1 MKNILGLD
9 LGTNSIGWAV
19 ISHDGM
25 QYSGIKSAGSR
36 IIPMDAATMGDFD
49 KGVTK
54 SNTSERTRLRGIRR
68 LNERSL
74 LRRERLH
81 RVLDKMGFLPQ
92 HYSRNLTRY
101 GKLIRENVKLAWT
114 DDGRF
119 LFESSFNEMLDEF
132 RSQHPSLIESG
143 KKIPYDWTIYYL
155 RKKALTRP
163 IDKYELAWILLNF
176 NQKRGYY
183 QLRGEEDDEK
193 ASNKQ
198 EEYMSLKVIRVE
210 DSGEKS
216 GKDIWY
222 RVHLENGM
230 IYKRKSNVPLE
241 WEGKTRDFII
251 TTELNDDGTPKTDK
265 EGNIKRSFRSPGEND
280 WTLVKKKT
288 EADIDKSHK
297 TVGAY
302 IYDSLLQNPT
312 LKIRGKLVRVVERK
326 FYRQE
331 LEKILKKQCQYL
343 PELQDSAL
351 LQTCLE
357 ELYPHNKEHRD
368 FVSGKGFTGLFID
381 DIIFYQRPLK
391 SKKSLIGNCPYE
403 WHSYIVDKATG
414 QTKTIYNKCIAKSHP
429 LYQEFRLWQFLSN
442 LRIYSKGTYEKEV
455 TSLLLPDQ
463 DSYAALFSWLNNRA
477 SIKQKDFFSYS
488 GFRLAKAEQKNYR
501 WNYVEDKTY
510 PCNETRGEILKR
522 MSDCNLPD
530 TFLTKERELSLWHI
544 LYSVDDKKQYKT
556 ALSKFAEKNAIASAG
571 FVAAFEKMAAFK
583 KDYGSYSAKAISR
596 LLPLMRRGSFWSEH
610 DIDKTTLE
618 RINKLING
626 EYDEQLCEQAYKG
639 VASLS
644 DITQFQGL
652 PVWLACYIVYN
663 RHSEATDVSRWESPD
678 DIDTWLS
685 HFRQHSLRNPIV
697 EQVVLECLRTV
708 RDIWRQVGH
717 IDEIHVELGREMKN
731 PADKRKKMTEKIL
744 ENEKANLRAKAM
756 LMELMNPEM
765 KVEGVR
771 PYSPSQQE
779 LFRIYEDNA
788 LHNENVPDD
797 ITEILAKFNQTD
809 KAKRPTLSE
818 VNRYRLW
825 LDQKYRSPYT
835 GEMISLSKLF
845 TSAYEIEHVIPQ
857 SRYFDDSFSN
867 KVICETEVNKLKSNL
882 LGHEFIKKHQGEKV
896 QLSMGKTIEIFTV
909 EAYEKFVNEHFS
921 YNRSKKQKLLMDDIP
936 EKFIERQ
943 MNDSRYIS
951 KLVKALLSNIVREE
965 DEKEAT
971 SKNVISCTGGITD
984 RLKKDWGINDVWNG
998 IILPRF
1004 IRMNEID
1011 KSNSYTTVNTSGHVI
1026 PDMPFEYQ
1034 RGFSKKRIDHRHH
1047 AMDAIVIACA
1057 SRNIVNYLNNSS
1069 AAKGLETE
1077 RLDLRSKLCSKN
1089 NTDDKGNYKWII
1101 RKPWE
1106 TFTQDVK
1113 ETLQDIVVSFKQ
1125 NMRIINKTSNK
1136 TLHFEEGKKKLQR
1149 QTKGG
1154 NWAIRKPMHKDT
1166 VFGEVNLQRV
1176 KDVSF
1181 KEALKPDCSIVNR
1194 DLRKKVLD
1202 MQASGYDVKRMMKYF
1217 ESEKDAWQ
1225 DVDFKKIKIRYFT
1238 KTTNDRYF
1246 ATRKPID
1253 SSFNKKKIEESI
1265 TDTGIQKIMLRH
1277 LANMGGNPEQ
1287 AFSPDGLDEMNRNI
1301 RTLNDGNPH
1310 QPIFKVRV
1318 YEKADKYAIGEKGQK
1333 AQKFVEA
1340 AKGTNL
1346 FFAIYENEIVDNSTG
1361 EILRKRSFTTIP
1373 MSIVM
1378 NRLKQGLRP
1387 VPADAGGKDAK
1398 YVLSPNDLVYVPTK
1412 TELEQG
1418 VDMDSLDKSR
1428 IYKMVSSNN
1437 YQAFFVKESVA
1448 SPIVDKVEFSSKNK
1462 MERAVTEEMIKE
1474 ICIPLKVDRLGNIIK
1489 MD

>member
-25 QYSGIKSAGSR
+25 CYSGIKCAGSR

-54 SNTSERTRLRGIRR
+54 SSASERTQQRGIRR

-81 RVLDKMGFLPQ
+81 RVLDIMGFLPE

-101 GKLIRENVKLAWT
+101 GKFISEKVKLAWT
-114 DDGRF
+114 DEGRF
-119 LFESSFNEMLDEF
+119 LFDASFNEMLHEF
-132 RSQHPSLIESG
+132 RSQHPSLMESG
-143 KKIPYDWTIYYL
+143 KKIPYDWTVYYL
-155 RKKALTRP
+155 RKKALSYP
-163 IDKYELAWILLNF
+163 INKFELAWILLNF

-198 EEYMSLKVIRVE
+198 EEYMSLKVLRVE

-216 GKDIWY
+216 GKYTWY
-222 RVHLENGM
+222 RVHLDNGM
-230 IYKRKSNVPLE
+230 IYNRKSNIPLD
-241 WEGKTRDFII
+241 WVGKERDFII
-251 TTELNDDGTPKTDK
+251 TTELNNDGTPKTDK
-265 EGNIKRSFRSPGEND
+265 EGNFKRSFRSPSEND
-280 WTLVKKKT
+280 WTLIKKKT
-288 EADIDKSHK
+288 EADIEKSQK
-297 TVGAY
+297 TVGTY
-302 IYDSLLQNPT
+302 IYESLLQNPT
-312 LKIRGKLVRVVERK
+312 QKIRGKLVRVVERK
-326 FYRQE
+326 FYRSE
-331 LEKILKKQCQYL
+331 LKLILEKQCRFL
-343 PELQDSAL
+343 PELQDAAL
-351 LQTCLE
+351 LQACLE
-357 ELYPHNKEHRD
+357 ELYPHNRMHRD
-368 FVSGKGFTGLFID
+368 IISNKGFTSLFID

-403 WHSYIVDKATG
+403 WHSYVDKTTG
-414 QTKTIYNKCIAKSHP
+414 KTKTVYNKCIAKSHP

-442 LRIYSKGTYEKEV
+442 LRIYSKGTYEQDV
-455 TSLLLPDQ
+455 TTRLLPDQ
-463 DSYAALFSWLNNRA
+463 ESYAALFSWLNDRT
-477 SIKQKDFFSYS
+477 SIRQKDFLNYS
-488 GFRLAKAEQKNYR
+488 GFKLTKTEQKNYR

-522 MSDCNLPD
+522 ILDCNLPEI
-530 TFLTKERELSLWHI
+530 FLTKERELSLWHI
-544 LYSVDDKKQYKT
+544 LYSVEDKEQYKK
-556 ALSKFAEKNAIASAG
+556 ALEKFAEKNSIDSAD
-571 FVAAFEKMAAFK
+571 FVAAFEKATAFK

-596 LLPLMRRGSFWSEH
+596 LLPLMRRGRFWSEEK
-610 DIDKTTLE
+610 IDKNTLE
-618 RINKLING
+618 RIEKLING
-626 EYDEQLCEQAYKG
+626 EYDEQLCEQAYEG
-639 VASLS
+639 VAGLS
-644 DITQFQGL
+644 DVSQFQGL

-678 DIDTWLS
+678 DIDKYLS
-685 HFRQHSLRNPIV
+685 DFRQHSLRNPIV

-731 PADKRKKMTEKIL
+731 PADKRKKMTESIL

-756 LMELMNPEM
+756 LMELINPEM

-771 PYSPSQQE
+771 PHSPGQQE
-779 LFRIYEDNA
+779 LFRIYE
-788 LHNENVPDD
+788 ENVLNSEKVPDD

-809 KAKRPTLSE
+809 NAKRPTSSE

-845 TSAYEIEHVIPQ
+845 TSAYEIEHIIPQ

-867 KVICETEVNKLKSNL
+867 KVICESEVNKLKSNL

-896 QLSMGKTIEIFTV
+896 QLSMGKTVEILSV
-909 EAYEKFVNEHFS
+909 EAYEKFVNEHYS
-921 YNRSKKQKLLMDDIP
+921 YNRVKKEKLLMDDIP

-965 DEKEAT
+965 GEKDAT

-1011 KSNSYTTVNTSGHVI
+1011 KTNSYTAINTSGNII

-1057 SRNIVNYLNNSS
+1057 SRNVVNYLNNSS
-1069 AAKGLETE
+1069 AAKESEAG
-1077 RLDLRSKLCSKN
+1077 RMDLRNKLCNKN
-1089 NTDDKGNYKWII
+1089 YTDDKGNYKWII

-1125 NMRIINKTSNK
+1125 NLRIINKSSNR
-1136 TLHFEEGKKKLQR
+1136 TLHFEEGKKKLQK
-1149 QTKGG
+1149 QTKGD

-1166 VFGEVNLQRV
+1166 VYGEVNLQRT
-1176 KDVSF
+1176 KEVSF
-1181 KEALKPDCSIVNR
+1181 KEALKPDYAIVNR
-1194 DLRKKVLD
+1194 DLRKKVLSL
-1202 MQASGYDVKRMMKYF
+1202 QASGYDVKQMMKYF
-1217 ESEKDAWQ
+1217 ESEKDVWQ
-1225 DVDFKKIKIRYFT
+1225 DVDFKKIKVRYFT

-1277 LANMGGNPEQ
+1277 LENMGGNPEL
-1287 AFSPDGLDEMNRNI
+1287 AFSSDGLDEMNKNI
-1301 RTLNDGNPH
+1301 RALNNGRFH
-1310 QPIFKVRV
+1310 QPVYKVRI

-1333 AQKFVEA
+1333 AKKFVEA

-1346 FFAIYENEIVDNSTG
+1346 FFAIYENETVDKSTG

-1373 MSIVM
+1373 MNIVM
-1378 NRLKQGLRP
+1378 NRLKQGLSP
-1387 VPADAGGKDAK
+1387 VPANDCGKDAK

-1412 TELEQG
+1412 DELERG
-1418 VDMDSLDKSR
+1418 VDGTTLDKDR

-1437 YQAFFVKESVA
+1437 YQCFFVKNSVA
-1448 SPIVDKVEFSSKNK
+1448 SPIVNKMEFSSQNK
-1462 MERAVTEEMIKE
+1462 MERAVTGEMIKE

-1489 MD
+1489 MG

>member
-25 QYSGIKSAGSR
+25 RYCGIKSAGSR

-54 SNTSERTRLRGIRR
+54 SSTSERTRLRGIRR

-81 RVLDKMGFLPQ
+81 RVLDKMGFLPEY
-92 HYSRNLTRY
+92 YSLNLTRY
-101 GKLIRENVKLAWT
+101 GKFISENVKLAWT
-114 DDGRF
+114 NEGRF
-119 LFESSFNEMLDEF
+119 LFDESFNEMLDEF
-132 RSQHPSLIESG
+132 RSQYPSLMESG

-155 RKKALTRP
+155 RKKALMRP

-183 QLRGEEDDEK
+183 QLRGEEDGEK
-193 ASNKQ
+193 VSNKL
-198 EEYMSLKVIRVE
+198 EEYKPLKVVRVE
-210 DSGEKS
+210 DTGEKS
-216 GKDIWY
+216 GKDTWY

-230 IYKRKSNVPLE
+230 IYNRKSNVPLD
-241 WEGKTRDFII
+241 WVGKTRDFII
-251 TTELNDDGTPKTDK
+251 TTDLNNDGTPKTDK
-265 EGNIKRSFRSPGEND
+265 EGNVKRSFRSPSEDD
-280 WTLVKKKT
+280 WTLIKKKT
-288 EADIDKSHK
+288 EADIEKSQK

-312 LKIRGKLVRVVERK
+312 QKIRGKLVRVVERK
-326 FYRQE
+326 YYRAELQKI
-331 LEKILKKQCQYL
+331 LEKQCCFL

-357 ELYPHNKEHRD
+357 ELYPQNKEHRNIML
-368 FVSGKGFTGLFID
+368 SKGFTGLFID
-381 DIIFYQRPLK
+381 DILFYQRPLK
-391 SKKSLIGNCPYE
+391 SKKSLIDNCPYE
-403 WHSYIVDKATG
+403 SHCYIDKG
-414 QTKTIYNKCIAKSHP
+414 KTKTIYNKCIAKSHP

-442 LRIYSKGTYEKEV
+442 LRIYSKGTYEQDV
-455 TSLLLPDQ
+455 TSRLLPDQ
-463 DSYAALFSWLNNRA
+463 ESYAGLFSWLNNRT
-477 SIKQKDFFSYS
+477 SIKQKDLLKYP
-488 GFRLAKAEQKNYR
+488 GFKLPKAELNDYR

-510 PCNETRGEILKR
+510 PCNETRGEILKC
-522 MSDCNLPD
+522 MSGCNLPEA
-530 TFLTKERELSLWHI
+530 FLTKERELSLWHI
-544 LYSVDDKKQYKT
+544 LYSVDDKEQYKQ
-556 ALSKFAEKNAIASAG
+556 ALRTFAEKNSIDSAV
-571 FVAAFEKMAAFK
+571 FVAAFEKMTAFK

-596 LLPLMRRGSFWSEH
+596 LLPLMRRGSFWSECE
-610 DIDKTTLE
+610 IDKVTLE
-618 RINKLING
+618 RIDKLING

-639 VASLS
+639 VAGLS
-644 DITQFQGL
+644 DISQFQGL

-663 RHSEATDVSRWESPD
+663 RHSEATDVKRWESPD
-678 DIDTWLS
+678 DIAIYLS

-697 EQVVLECLRTV
+697 EQVILECLRTV
-708 RDIWRQVGH
+708 RDIWHQVGH

-731 PADKRKKMTEKIL
+731 PADKRKKMTESIL

-756 LMELMNPEM
+756 LMELMNPGM
-765 KVEGVR
+765 NVEGVR
-771 PYSPSQQE
+771 PHSPGQQE
-779 LFRIYEDNA
+779 LFRIYEENV
-788 LHNENVPDD
+788 LHSENVPDD

-809 KAKRPTLSE
+809 KAKRPTFSE

-845 TSAYEIEHVIPQ
+845 TSAYEIEHIIPQ

-867 KVICETEVNKLKSNL
+867 KVICESEVNKLKSNL
-882 LGHEFIKKHQGEKV
+882 LAHEFIKQHQGEKV
-896 QLSMGKTIEIFTV
+896 QLSMGKTVEILSV

-921 YNRSKKQKLLMDDIP
+921 YNRTKKEKLLMDDIP

-965 DEKEAT
+965 GEKEAT

-1004 IRMNEID
+1004 IRMNELD
-1011 KSNSYTTVNTSGHVI
+1011 KPKKYTTINTSGHII
-1026 PDMPFEYQ
+1026 PDMPLEYQ

-1069 AAKGLETE
+1069 AAKESETG
-1077 RLDLRSKLCSKN
+1077 RMDLRNKLCNKN
-1089 NTDDKGNYKWII
+1089 YTDDKGNYKWLI

-1125 NMRIINKTSNK
+1125 NLRIINKTSNR
-1136 TLHFEEGKKKLQR
+1136 TLHIEEDKKKLQK
-1149 QTKGG
+1149 QTKGD

-1176 KDVSF
+1176 KEVSF
-1181 KEALKPDCSIVNR
+1181 KEALKPDNSIVNK
-1194 DLRKKVLD
+1194 DLRKKVHD
-1202 MQASGYDVKRMMKYF
+1202 MQASGYDAKKMMKYF

-1225 DVDFKKIKIRYFT
+1225 DVDFKKIKVRYFT

-1253 SSFNKKKIEESI
+1253 SSFNEKKIKESI

-1277 LANMGGNPEQ
+1277 LENKGGNAEQ
-1287 AFSPDGLDEMNRNI
+1287 AFSPDGLDEMNKNI
-1301 RTLNDGNPH
+1301 RALNNGRFHLPVY
-1310 QPIFKVRV
+1310 KVRV

-1346 FFAIYENEIVDNSTG
+1346 FFAIYENEIVDKSTG
-1361 EILRKRSFTTIP
+1361 EILHKRNFTTIP
-1373 MSIVM
+1373 MNIVM
-1378 NRLKQGLRP
+1378 NRLKQGLSP
-1387 VPADAGGKDAK
+1387 VPADEGGKDAK

-1412 TELEQG
+1412 EEIEQG
-1418 VDMDSLDKSR
+1418 VDLASLDKDR

-1437 YQAFFVKESVA
+1437 YQCFFVKESVA
-1448 SPIVDKVEFSSKNK
+1448 SPIVDKVEFSSQNK
-1462 MERAVTEEMIKE
+1462 MERAVTGEMIKE

-1489 MD
+1489 MG